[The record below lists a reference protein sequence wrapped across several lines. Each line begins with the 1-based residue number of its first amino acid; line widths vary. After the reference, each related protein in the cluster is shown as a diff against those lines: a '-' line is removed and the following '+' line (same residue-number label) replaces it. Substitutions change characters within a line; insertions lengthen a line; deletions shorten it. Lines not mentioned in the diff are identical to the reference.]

1 MAEATG
7 GAEATVVESRRIY
20 DGKGL
25 GLRVDSVRMSDGSVV
40 EREVVDHPGSVVIVA
55 VDEGQ
60 QVVLISQYRHP
71 VGRRLDELPAGLL
84 DVAGEPPLAAA
95 RRELAEEAGLAA
107 ADWQVLIDLHPSPGF
122 CDEAVRVFLARDL
135 SADRPAGF
143 EPEHEELTLSVRRVP
158 LAEAVRMALAGE
170 LTNAAA
176 VAGVLAAAHAAA
188 DGWDGLR
195 PADAPWPS
203 RPSR

>member
-1 MAEATG
+1 VTTESD
-7 GAEATVVESRRIY
+7 VVETRRIY
-20 DGKGL
+20 TGRVL
-25 GLRVDSVRMSDGSVV
+25 GLRVDSVRMSDGTVA

-55 VDEGQ
+55 LDDAH
-60 QVVLISQYRHP
+60 QVVLVNQYRHP

-84 DVAGEPPLAAA
+84 DVAGEPPLDAA

-107 ADWQVLIDLHPSPGF
+107 SDWQVLVDLHPSPGF
-122 CDEAVRVFLARDL
+122 CDEAVRVFLARGL
-135 SADRPAGF
+135 SADRPEGF

-170 LTNAAA
+170 VTNAPA
-176 VAGVLAAAHAAA
+176 VAGVLAAARAAA
-188 DGWDGLR
+188 DGWQGLR

>member
-1 MAEATG
+1 MESD
-7 GAEATVVESRRIY
+7 VVGTRRIY
-20 DGKGL
+20 TGRVL
-25 GLRVDSVRMSDGSVV
+25 GLRVDSVRMSDGSVA

-55 VDEGQ
+55 LDDAQ
-60 QVVLISQYRHP
+60 QVVLVNQYRHP

-84 DVAGEPPLAAA
+84 DVAGEPPLDAA

-107 ADWQVLIDLHPSPGF
+107 GDWQVLVDLHSSPGF
-122 CDEAVRVFLARDL
+122 CDEAVRVFLARGL
-135 SADRPAGF
+135 SADRAEGF

-170 LTNAAA
+170 LTNAPA
-176 VAGVLAAAHAAA
+176 VAGVLAAAHAASSS
-188 DGWDGLR
+188 WRGLR

-203 RPSR
+203 RSIR